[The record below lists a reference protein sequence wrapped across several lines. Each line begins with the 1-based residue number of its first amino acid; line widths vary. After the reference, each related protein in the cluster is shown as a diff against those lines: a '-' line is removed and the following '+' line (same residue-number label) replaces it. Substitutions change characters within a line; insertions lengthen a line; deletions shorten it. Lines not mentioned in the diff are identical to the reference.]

1 MNSELQRGTP
11 NRNLIAAADRRRG
24 KPSSDS
30 VMVAEVKPA
39 KKVVQPVAQTV
50 AYEPPPEAPAVATAS
65 GDISFFI
72 QLGSFSDG
80 GNAARVRDQFAS
92 AWPVQFIE
100 LSGAA
105 GPIYRVRLG
114 PISDPDDA
122 QTALSDAQTAGFADA
137 HLIKTEAVQASL
149 Q

>member
-1 MNSELQRGTP
+1 
-11 NRNLIAAADRRRG
+11 
-24 KPSSDS
+24 
-30 VMVAEVKPA
+30 MVAEVKPPKQIA
-39 KKVVQPVAQTV
+39 QPAAQPVAQTV
-50 AYEPPPEAPAVATAS
+50 AYQPAPQPEAPASAAPS
-65 GDISFFI
+65 GEVSYFV

-80 GNAARVRDQFAS
+80 GNAARVRDKFSS

-137 HLIKTEAVQASL
+137 HLVKTEAVQASL